1 MKADAVARLRAA
13 LAPNE
18 FEESS
23 DLEIDGQKLVGLL
36 VPQDTESLSRVLAQV
51 SEQKLPV
58 VVQGSGSKAGLG
70 NVSGDARLGLSTK
83 ELTGV
88 RCFEPDDGVVEVSG
102 GTPLSQIRETVLVKG
117 WELPIDAG
125 GANATIGGVIATAA
139 YGPRC
144 LSFGPVRRNVLG
156 AEIVHA
162 CGTMTKCGG
171 RVVKNVTGYDLG
183 KLYTGSLGTLGVI
196 SGAWLR
202 LQPKPRS
209 VVVRV
214 AEFSQTDEALA
225 RGLEASRRSSSR
237 ACVLLSPDLARR
249 ASLHHSLAA
258 SWVLLAEFA
267 GEESECNEDAAWIEK
282 ELGAVCPDV
291 PSGDAALGY
300 IDAVRDILSE
310 GVEQAGVRTR
320 VAALPTKLLD
330 AARPLVKTGASMI
343 MDPGLG
349 LVFAQKADLAPGADT
364 HRFLATAREA
374 AEAAG
379 GNMLIETLPPEA
391 KQGVDVYG
399 VGLGVGLGGALEVM
413 RRLKDEYDPGH
424 LLNRGRFV
432 GGI

>member
-1 MKADAVARLRAA
+1 MKADTIARLRAA

-23 DLEIDGQKLVGLL
+23 DLEVEGQKLVGVL
-36 VPQDTESLSRVLAQV
+36 VPQDTASLSRVLAQV
-51 SEQKLPV
+51 SEQKLPII
-58 VVQGSGSKAGLG
+58 VQGSGSKAGLG
-70 NVSGDARLGLSTK
+70 NLSDDAQLGLSTK
-83 ELTGV
+83 QLSGV
-88 RCFEPDDGVVEVSG
+88 RCFEPDDGVVEASG
-102 GTPLSQIRETVLVKG
+102 GTPLSVIRKTVLAKG
-117 WELPIDAG
+117 WELPIDGG
-125 GANATIGGVIATAA
+125 GANATIGGAIATAA

-144 LSFGPVRRNVLG
+144 LAFGPVRRNVLG

-162 CGTMTKCGG
+162 SGTMTKCGG

-196 SGAWLR
+196 AGAWLR
-202 LQPKPRS
+202 LHPKPRS
-209 VVVRV
+209 IAVRV

-225 RGLEASRRSSSR
+225 RGLEVSRRSSSR
-237 ACVLLSPDLARR
+237 ACVLLSPDVARR

-267 GEESECNEDAAWIEK
+267 GEESECNEDAAWMEK
-282 ELGAVCPDV
+282 ELGAECPEF
-291 PSGDAALGY
+291 PSGEAALQY
-300 IDAVRDILSE
+300 IDEVRDILTE

-320 VAALPTKLLD
+320 VAALPTKLLG

-349 LVFAQKADLAPGADT
+349 LAFAQKTGLAPGAET
-364 HRFLATAREA
+364 HRFLATAREV

-379 GNMLIETLPPEA
+379 GNMLIETLPREA

-399 VGLGVGLGGALEVM
+399 VGLDGALEVM
-413 RRLKDEYDPGH
+413 RRLKDEYDPDH